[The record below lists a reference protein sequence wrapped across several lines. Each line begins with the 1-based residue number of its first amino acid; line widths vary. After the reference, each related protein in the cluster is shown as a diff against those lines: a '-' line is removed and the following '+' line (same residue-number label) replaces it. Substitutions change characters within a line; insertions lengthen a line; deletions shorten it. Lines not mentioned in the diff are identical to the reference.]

1 MFAKWFVINHKRPFE
16 NHNIILN
23 AMKTYI
29 AYYRVSRKVQGV
41 SGLGLS
47 AQKTSVEKYVSTQGG
62 TILKEFTEVET
73 GTNKRDRIEIH
84 KAIQM
89 AKTADAVLVI
99 AKLDR
104 LARNVSFV
112 SSLMDA
118 GIEFVAVDMPTAN
131 HFTIHI
137 FAALAE
143 QEAKL
148 ISTRTKQALA
158 ELKKKGVKL
167 GSPQNLTTD
176 ARNKGLIA
184 IKENAANNDR
194 NRQAQSII
202 CSCKDKGMTYRE
214 IADHLNGLNFKT
226 RYGKSFLPSSVHQLY
241 ERVVNPAA

>member
-1 MFAKWFVINHKRPFE
+1 
-16 NHNIILN
+16 
-23 AMKTYI
+23 MKKYI
-29 AYYRVSRKVQGV
+29 AYYRVSRKIQGL

-47 AQKTSVEKYVSTQGG
+47 AQKTSVTKYVSAQEGI
-62 TILKEFTEVET
+62 ILKEFTEVET

-84 KAIQM
+84 NAIQL
-89 AKTADAVLVI
+89 AKRENAILVI

-118 GIEFVAVDMPTAN
+118 GIEFLAVDMPSAN
-131 HFTIHI
+131 NFTIHI

-148 ISTRTKQALA
+148 ISTRTKLALA
-158 ELKKKGVKL
+158 ELKSSGKKL
-167 GSPQNLTTD
+167 GNPKNLTTE
-176 ARNKGLIA
+176 ARVKGLATIKRNA
-184 IKENAANNDR
+184 ITNDR

-202 CSCKDKGMTYRE
+202 TVCKDKGMTYRE

-226 RYGKSFLPSSVHQLY
+226 RHGNSFFALNHTPTV
-241 ERVVNPAA
+241 